1 MYSPRLKEK
10 YTGSVVPALKEKFG
24 YKNVMEIPKLV
35 KISINQGIGA
45 AVSDKKL
52 VDTAVIEL
60 TTIAGQ
66 KAVPTYSRKDISNFK
81 LRSKMPIGT
90 KVTL

>member
-35 KISINQGIGA
+35 KISINQGI
-45 AVSDKKL
+45 VSASSGSIWVNHL
-52 VDTAVIEL
+52 IFIYGYLLESQT
-60 TTIAGQ
+60 G
-66 KAVPTYSRKDISNFK
+66 RKYDS
-81 LRSKMPIGT
+81 
-90 KVTL
+90 